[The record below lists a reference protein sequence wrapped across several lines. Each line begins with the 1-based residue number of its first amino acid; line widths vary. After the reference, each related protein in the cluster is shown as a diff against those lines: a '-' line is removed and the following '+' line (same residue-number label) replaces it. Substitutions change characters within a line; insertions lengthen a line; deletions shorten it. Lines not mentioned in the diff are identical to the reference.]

1 MKSKRKNKM
10 KDELV
15 GKIMKKLVGL
25 KEKTYSYIQ
34 IPAVKIKKQNAHKSV
49 IKRKLKFEDY
59 KNSLEATQIVK

>member
-15 GKIMKKLVGL
+15 GKIMKKFVGL
-25 KEKTYSYIQ
+25 KAKTYSYIQ

-49 IKRKLKFEDY
+49 P
-59 KNSLEATQIVK
+59 

>member
-49 IKRKLKFEDY
+49 
-59 KNSLEATQIVK
+59 S